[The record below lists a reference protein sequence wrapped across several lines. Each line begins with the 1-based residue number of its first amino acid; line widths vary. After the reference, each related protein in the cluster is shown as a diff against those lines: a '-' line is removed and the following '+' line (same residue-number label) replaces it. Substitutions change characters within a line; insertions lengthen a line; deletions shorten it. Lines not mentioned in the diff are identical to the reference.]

1 MSARPKLTLRARE
14 LAITAILEA
23 RFSVAAFE
31 KIRRENAAYWASAR
45 NDMARGI
52 YGEAMREKQRLAK
65 VSDAQ
70 LIGEAAAIG
79 EARAPG

>member
-1 MSARPKLTLRARE
+1 MSAPPELSLRERRR
-14 LAITAILEA
+14 AITAILEA
-23 RFSVAAFE
+23 RFSVGAFE
-31 KIRRENAAYWASAR
+31 EIRRGNAAYWDSAR